1 MLGGKGLEVLLV
13 GEVELRSSLQ
23 EYHELVL
30 VDNHVLF
37 QELNMVLG
45 QHYLRSGGFLH

>member
-1 MLGGKGLEVLLV
+1 MLRGEGLEVLLV

-23 EYHELVL
+23 ESHELVL
-30 VDNHVLF
+30 VGNHVLF
-37 QELNMVLG
+37 QELNMVFR